1 MLLYNL
7 QMHQRYLKNATKCY
21 NKLWHHPIL
30 LVINSVWIFSCF
42 IYRSIYRNVGNCTSF
57 SSRGVTTSL
66 KTSNAERSPPPLW
79 LWGNSW
85 STITLTI
92 PQDECSS
99 KLFWAVRTHPGS
111 VRVEMQNG
119 YTVKQLI
126 FFLCFQSSK
135 GKPSTLWARSQ
146 PTVVTH
152 NHTPGFSPVHLPG
165 TAEAPVPARYW
176 ALWKTLPPPQK
187 DAQTNHPVTKP
198 CWKIHFWLGFFFF
211 LTSCFKWLVLLCE
224 SLGEIFRTLSD
235 HYFSSLLEN
244 HLFWL

>member
-126 FFLCFQSSK
+126 FFLCSNPLRGNQAHCELEASRPWSLIITHQGFHLCTYLEQQKHLYQLDIGHFGKRCHHHKKTRKQTILLPSHAGKSIFGWDSSSSWLLALS
-135 GKPSTLWARSQ
+135 GLCYCVSHWERFLEPYQTTTSVPS
-146 PTVVTH
+146 
-152 NHTPGFSPVHLPG
+152 
-165 TAEAPVPARYW
+165 
-176 ALWKTLPPPQK
+176 
-187 DAQTNHPVTKP
+187 
-198 CWKIHFWLGFFFF
+198 
-211 LTSCFKWLVLLCE
+211 
-224 SLGEIFRTLSD
+224 
-235 HYFSSLLEN
+235 
-244 HLFWL
+244 